1 MIKEIHSV
9 GLAFLCFIAWQSLSA
24 QSFKKL
30 NNDTVIWQSN
40 YTLTMADFKGKVPA
54 NKALGGQVMSGIV
67 FFVRE
72 REGTPYFV
80 IEALIVKSKSFIR
93 DSSLYALNHEQMHFN
108 ITEIFARKLRMRL
121 TKLNFAKVSNIQRK
135 LQEQYDKIGAELSAY
150 QDRYD
155 RETEHGQNPT
165 KQKIWNEKIMLERTE
180 LNEFESTE
188 VNLYK

>member
-1 MIKEIHSV
+1 MKKIYS
-9 GLAFLCFIAWQSLSA
+9 LCLTFLCFIAWQSLSA
-24 QSFKKL
+24 QSLKKL

-40 YTLTMADFKGKVPA
+40 YALSMSDFKGKIPA
-54 NKALGGQVMSGIV
+54 NKAIGGQVMSGIV
-67 FFVRE
+67 FFHRE

-80 IEALIVKSKSFIR
+80 IEAIIVKSKSFIR

-121 TKLNFAKVSNIQRK
+121 TKLNFAKVSNMQRK
-135 LQEQYDKIGAELSAY
+135 LQEQYDKIASELASY

-155 RETEHGQNPT
+155 RETEHGQNPA
-165 KQKIWNEKIMLERTE
+165 KQKIWNEKIMLELAE

-188 VNLYK
+188 VNVYK

>member
-1 MIKEIHSV
+1 MKKIHAL
-9 GLAFLCFIAWQSLSA
+9 GLAFLCFITWQSLSA
-24 QSFKKL
+24 QSLKKL

-40 YTLTMADFKGKVPA
+40 YTLTMTDFKGKVPA

-80 IEALIVKSKSFIR
+80 VEAIIVKSKSFIR

-155 RETEHGQNPT
+155 RETEHGQNPA
-165 KQKIWNEKIMLERTE
+165 KQKIWNEKIMLELSE
-180 LNEFESTE
+180 LNEVESTE

>member
-1 MIKEIHSV
+1 
-9 GLAFLCFIAWQSLSA
+9 
-24 QSFKKL
+24 
-30 NNDTVIWQSN
+30 
-40 YTLTMADFKGKVPA
+40 MADFKGKVPA

-80 IEALIVKSKSFIR
+80 IEAIIVKSKSFIR

-121 TKLNFAKVSNIQRK
+121 TKLNFAKVSNMQKK

-150 QDRYD
+150 QDSYD
-155 RETEHGQNPT
+155 RETEHGQNPA
-165 KQKIWNEKIMLERTE
+165 KQKIWNEKIMLELTE

>member
-1 MIKEIHSV
+1 MKKIYSLC
-9 GLAFLCFIAWQSLSA
+9 LAFLCFIAWQSLSA
-24 QSFKKL
+24 QSLKKL

-40 YTLTMADFKGKVPA
+40 YTLTMADFKGKVSA

-80 IEALIVKSKSFIR
+80 IEAIIVKSKSFIR
-93 DSSLYALNHEQMHFN
+93 DSSFYALNHEQMHFN

-135 LQEQYDKIGAELSAY
+135 LQEQYNKIGAELSAY

-155 RETEHGQNPT
+155 RETEHGQNPA
-165 KQKIWNEKIMLERTE
+165 KQKIWNEKIQQELLE
-180 LNEFESTE
+180 LNEFELTE